1 VPVDLMVLVAAMIP
15 APGEPPNDYWANTG
29 FESEAGDDDDVFLH
43 DVPADLA
50 AEALRRVRDQS
61 DARMGEPWPLDRWP
75 DTPTKALL
83 CRDDRFFTP
92 DYMRRVIKERL
103 GIEADEVD
111 GGHCV
116 ALSRPKELTDRLLSY
131 I

>member
-1 VPVDLMVLVAAMIP
+1 
-15 APGEPPNDYWANTG
+15 
-29 FESEAGDDDDVFLH
+29 
-43 DVPADLA
+43 PADLA
-50 AEALRRVRDQS
+50 AEALQRVRDQS

-116 ALSRPKELTDRLLSY
+116 ALSRPKELADRLLSY